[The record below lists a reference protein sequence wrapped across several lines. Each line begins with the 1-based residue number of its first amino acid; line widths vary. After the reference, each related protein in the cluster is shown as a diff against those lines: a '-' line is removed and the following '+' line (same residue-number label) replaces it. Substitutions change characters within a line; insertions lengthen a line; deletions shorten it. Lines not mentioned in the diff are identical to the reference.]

1 MKVLL
6 SWLQEFTP
14 VEGPP
19 EGIAEELS
27 DLGLAVEDMVTF
39 AAAPPGVVVARVAG
53 LRPHPDADRIQ
64 LVDVDA
70 GDGELRQVC
79 CGAFN
84 MAVGD
89 LVPLA
94 TAGTAMP
101 GGLQIG
107 RRRMRGQASE
117 GMLCSAAELEMGS
130 DAEGI
135 MVLPGGLELGDDLT
149 AALGVAGDVLFDLE
163 VNPNRP
169 DALSVVGVARD
180 LAARRGLPFELPSI
194 HVETSGEPAS
204 ASASVE
210 ILAPDL
216 CGRFSLRVL
225 RNTSGATT
233 PPRLARR
240 LLALGM
246 RPINFVV
253 DISNYVMLEIGQ
265 PSHTFDAALVPGGV
279 LRVRRAA
286 EGEQVE
292 TLDGAVRTLSAGD
305 GVIADASD
313 SVIGIAGVMGG
324 ASTEISAETGTVL
337 LEAAW
342 WNPPDIAR
350 TSRRLGL
357 RSEASARFEAGVD
370 PEIAPWALERFAELA
385 AGGGVTLAPGLVQAH
400 GDVPAPGPVR
410 VRTGRVNAILGTSLT
425 ATEMRSC
432 LEPIGFEITPA
443 APEPASPEPASPEP
457 AAPEPAAPE
466 PAAPEPAAPV
476 HAVAPSVIPAEAGI
490 HSATDP
496 PTGTAESSAPV
507 HAAAPSVIPAEA
519 GIHSATDPP
528 TGTAESSAMAA
539 RTYPGEV
546 WDVTVPSWR
555 PDSSTEID
563 VIEEVGR
570 LWSYSRIA
578 RTVPKSPHP
587 GGLTSLQTERRRVHE
602 FLAGSGL
609 MEAMPLPFLAPGD
622 LQRCGLPPDGIT
634 VTNPLVAEESVMRTS
649 LRPGL
654 LKAVA
659 YNAARR
665 QPGVALF
672 EIGHVH
678 APGDGE
684 LPSESEQLAVALAGR
699 EAPAAAALWERL
711 RRAMLF
717 VPAEVRNEAAA
728 GMHPSRSAV
737 LRAGGETVGV
747 LGEIDPAVAEAF
759 GIGERVAWLE
769 CDLGRLLESYIADS
783 HYRQP
788 SRFPSSDIDLAFLVD
803 DAIPAAA
810 VEAALREAAGDALVT
825 LHLFDVFRDAD
836 RLGPGC
842 RSVAWRLRLQAADR
856 TLTDEEV
863 ADIRTACITAAQSAG
878 ATLRV

>member
-14 VEGPP
+14 VEGSPQ
-19 EGIAEELS
+19 GIADDLS
-27 DLGLAVEDMVTF
+27 DLGLAVEEMVTF
-39 AAAPPGVVVARVAG
+39 AAAPAGIVVARVAA
-53 LRPHPDADRIQ
+53 LRPHPDADRSQ

-94 TAGTAMP
+94 TVGTTMP
-101 GGLQIG
+101 SGLEIA
-107 RRRMRGQASE
+107 RRRMRGEASE
-117 GMLCSAAELEMGS
+117 GMLCSAAELEMGA

-135 MVLPGGLELGDDLT
+135 MVLPAGLELGDDLT

-180 LAARRGLPFELPSI
+180 LAARRGMPFELPEPQ
-194 HVETSGEPAS
+194 VETSGAPAGES
-204 ASASVE
+204 TSVE

-216 CGRFSLRVL
+216 CGRFSVRVL
-225 RNTSGATT
+225 RNTSGART

-253 DISNYVMLEIGQ
+253 DLSNYVMLEIGQ
-265 PSHTFDAALVPGGV
+265 PSHAFDADLVPGGA
-279 LRVRRAA
+279 LGVRRAA

-292 TLDGAVRTLSAGD
+292 TLDGAVRTLHAGD
-305 GVIADASD
+305 GVIVDSSD
-313 SVIGIAGVMGG
+313 RAIGIAGVMGG
-324 ASTEISAETGTVL
+324 ASTEISAETEVVL

-385 AGGGVTLAPGLVQAH
+385 APGGVTLAPDLVQAQGH
-400 GDVPAPGPVR
+400 LPPSPTVR
-410 VRTGRVNAILGTSLT
+410 VRTGRVNAILGTGLT
-425 ATEMRSC
+425 PAEMRAC
-432 LEPIGFEITPA
+432 LEPIGFGVSPTA
-443 APEPASPEPASPEP
+443 AEPSPDLRS
-457 AAPEPAAPE
+457 
-466 PAAPEPAAPV
+466 
-476 HAVAPSVIPAEAGI
+476 
-490 HSATDP
+490 
-496 PTGTAESSAPV
+496 
-507 HAAAPSVIPAEA
+507 
-519 GIHSATDPP
+519 
-528 TGTAESSAMAA
+528 
-539 RTYPGEV
+539 YPGET

-555 PDSSTEID
+555 PDTSTEID

-587 GGLTSLQTERRRVHE
+587 GGLTAHQRARRRAHE
-602 FLAGSGL
+602 ALAGVGL

-622 LQRCGLPPDGIT
+622 LERCGLPPDGIT

-672 EIGHVH
+672 EIGYVH
-678 APGDGE
+678 APGEGE
-684 LPSESEQLAVALAGR
+684 LPAESDHLAVALAGR

-711 RRAMLF
+711 RRAMAV
-717 VPAEVRNEAAA
+717 VPTEVRNEATA
-728 GMHPSRSAV
+728 GMHPTRSAV
-737 LRAGGETVGV
+737 LIAGGETVGFV
-747 LGEIDPAVAEAF
+747 GEIDPAVTEAF
-759 GIGERVAWLE
+759 DIAERVAWLE
-769 CDLGRLLESYIADS
+769 CDLGRLLESHLDAPR
-783 HYRQP
+783 YRQP
-788 SRFPSSDIDLAFLVD
+788 SRFPSSDIDLAFVID
-803 DAIPAAA
+803 DVTPAAA
-810 VEAALREAAGDALVT
+810 VEAALRRAAGDALVT
-825 LHLFDVFRDAD
+825 LQLFDVFRDTD
-836 RLGPGC
+836 RLGPGR
-842 RSVAWRLRLQAADR
+842 RSVAWRLRLQATDR
-856 TLTDEEV
+856 TLTDAEV
-863 ADIRTACITAAQSAG
+863 GEIRAACIEAANITG
-878 ATLRV
+878 ATLRD

>member
-14 VEGPP
+14 VEGPA
-19 EGIAEELS
+19 EGIAEDLS
-27 DLGLAVEDMVTF
+27 DLGLAVEDMRTF
-39 AAAPPGVVVARVAG
+39 AAAPPGIIVARVAG

-94 TAGTAMP
+94 TVGTTMP
-101 GGLQIG
+101 SGLEIG
-107 RRRMRGQASE
+107 RRRMRGQLSE
-117 GMLCSAAELEMGS
+117 GMICSAAELEMGS

-135 MVLPGGLELGDDLT
+135 MILPADLELGDDLT

-180 LAARRGLPFELPSI
+180 LAARRGLPFELPQP
-194 HVETSGEPAS
+194 HVETAGAPAGES
-204 ASASVE
+204 TSVE

-216 CGRFSLRVL
+216 CGRFSVRLL
-225 RNTSGATT
+225 RNTSGART

-253 DISNYVMLEIGQ
+253 DLSNYVMLEIGQ
-265 PSHTFDAALVPGGV
+265 PSHAFDADLVPGGV
-279 LRVRRAA
+279 LGVRRAA

-292 TLDGAVRTLSAGD
+292 TLDGIVRTLSAGD
-305 GVIADASD
+305 GVIVDSADRP
-313 SVIGIAGVMGG
+313 IGIAGVMGG
-324 ASTEISAETGTVL
+324 ASTEISAGTQTVL

-385 AGGGVTLAPGLVQAH
+385 APGGVTLAPDLVQAQ
-400 GDVPAPGPVR
+400 GDLPLLEPVR
-410 VRTGRVNAILGTSLT
+410 VRTGRVNAILGTGLT
-425 ATEMRSC
+425 PAEMRAC
-432 LEPIGFEITPA
+432 LEPIGFGVS
-443 APEPASPEPASPEP
+443 PASREPSPDLR
-457 AAPEPAAPE
+457 
-466 PAAPEPAAPV
+466 
-476 HAVAPSVIPAEAGI
+476 G
-490 HSATDP
+490 
-496 PTGTAESSAPV
+496 
-507 HAAAPSVIPAEA
+507 
-519 GIHSATDPP
+519 
-528 TGTAESSAMAA
+528 
-539 RTYPGEV
+539 YPGEE

-555 PDSSTEID
+555 LDTSTEID

-587 GGLTSLQTERRRVHE
+587 GGLTVRQRDRRRVIE
-602 FLAGSGL
+602 LLAGFGL

-622 LQRCGLPPDGIT
+622 LERCGLPPDGIT

-672 EIGHVH
+672 EVGHVH
-678 APGDGE
+678 APVTASC
-684 LPSESEQLAVALAGR
+684 PSRATTWRWQW
-699 EAPAAAALWERL
+699 PAARPP
-711 RRAMLF
+711 RRRRCGSAC
-717 VPAEVRNEAAA
+717 VAPC
-728 GMHPSRSAV
+728 PSRSPRFAT
-737 LRAGGETVGV
+737 RRW
-747 LGEIDPAVAEAF
+747 PACIPPAP
-759 GIGERVAWLE
+759 R
-769 CDLGRLLESYIADS
+769 C
-783 HYRQP
+783 
-788 SRFPSSDIDLAFLVD
+788 SS
-803 DAIPAAA
+803 PAAS
-810 VEAALREAAGDALVT
+810 
-825 LHLFDVFRDAD
+825 
-836 RLGPGC
+836 
-842 RSVAWRLRLQAADR
+842 RSGSWARSTRR
-856 TLTDEEV
+856 
-863 ADIRTACITAAQSAG
+863 
-878 ATLRV
+878 